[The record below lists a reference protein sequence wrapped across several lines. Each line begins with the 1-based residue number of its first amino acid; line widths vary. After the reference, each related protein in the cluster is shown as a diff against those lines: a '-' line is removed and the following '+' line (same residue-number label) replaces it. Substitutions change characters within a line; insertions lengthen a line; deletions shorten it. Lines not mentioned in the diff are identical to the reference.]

1 MLFYCSFIVVIYVL
15 RLWWF
20 TTSGVVVV
28 LVDVEMCELWVQEG
42 GGRPGSWCSMAIMSI
57 VQWLVSD
64 P

>member
-28 LVDVEMCELWVQEG
+28 LVDVEMCELWVQK
-42 GGRPGSWCSMAIMSI
+42 
-57 VQWLVSD
+57 
-64 P
+64 